1 MTLFEESFEKE
12 AVDWEAEAW
21 EAEQAAL
28 EAAWDEQAARE
39 AAAQAFY
46 DSLSD
51 EEFEALLEEG
61 NRLWASYQK

>member
-1 MTLFEESFEKE
+1 MIIFEKDFEE
-12 AVDWEAEAW
+12 EAW
-21 EAEQAAL
+21 EK
-28 EAAWDEQAARE
+28 AWDEWVARE

-61 NRLWASYQK
+61 NLLWALSKE

>member
-1 MTLFEESFEKE
+1 MNYTE
-12 AVDWEAEAW
+12 WEIEQ
-21 EAEQAAL
+21 AEQ
-28 EAAWDEQAARE
+28 QARE

-61 NRLWASYQK
+61 NLLWALSKE

>member
-1 MTLFEESFEKE
+1 MNIGWNVEEGIEFD
-12 AVDWEAEAW
+12 AYW
-21 EAEQAAL
+21 EAEQAAQ
-28 EAAWDEQAARE
+28 EAAWAEQAARE

-61 NRLWASYQK
+61 NRLWALSKE